1 MHPADIKAAIQKRG
15 SSQAKI
21 ADAANVSRSH
31 VSYVIQ
37 GRSKSRRIAD
47 AISRATGIPVD
58 RLWPGKYPFTDD
70 QRLAA

>member
-1 MHPADIKAAIQKRG
+1 MHPADIQAALKKRG

-21 ADAANVSRSH
+21 ADASQVSRAH

-47 AISRATGIPVD
+47 AISRTTGIPVD
-58 RLWPGKYPFTDD
+58 RLWPGKYLQPDH
-70 QRLAA
+70 RIAA

>member
-1 MHPADIKAAIQKRG
+1 MHPADIKAALQKRD
-15 SSQAKI
+15 SSQTKI
-21 ADAANVSRSH
+21 AAACNVSRSH

-47 AISRATGIPVD
+47 AISQATGIPVD
-58 RLWPGKYPFTDD
+58 RLWPGKYFAYD

>member
-1 MHPADIKAAIQKRG
+1 MHPADIKAALAKRG

-21 ADAANVSRSH
+21 ADTAQVSRAH

-47 AISRATGIPVD
+47 LISRVTGISVD
-58 RLWPGKYPFTDD
+58 RLWPGKYIVTD